1 MITCK
6 YSSKTKKHFL
16 ICFLL
21 QLLPFFCLVFMLL
34 KEMFLCFFNFNKELG
49 LLICICLIIICFF
62 PIIICSIISVSS
74 FKTLNYY
81 KHTIFEIWDNQLICN
96 YKNKETVINYKDI
109 NYLIYE
115 NKKNDMAYIDS
126 INYGNNK
133 KILFRSFCFENK
145 ENADIL
151 MSYFEITKTEPY
163 WFLWKKV
170 FVKVKEII

>member
-6 YSSKTKKHFL
+6 YNSKMKIQFL
-16 ICFLL
+16 IFFLL
-21 QLLPFFCLVFMLL
+21 FLLLLFVSVFMLL

-115 NKKNDMAYIDS
+115 NKKNNMSYVDS
-126 INYGNNK
+126 INYGSNK
-133 KILFRSFCFENK
+133 KMLFRSFLFENK
-145 ENADIL
+145 EDSDIL

-163 WFLWKKV
+163 WLLYKKV